1 MEAWRKMPLRVQE
14 QFGVPL
20 DREVLLM
27 EVIQGWNYHSAW
39 TSGSK
44 DRDLWTYGTQ
54 SEHNTELTAVQ
65 VELPED
71 L

>member
-1 MEAWRKMPLRVQE
+1 VADTEAACGRGGSPASE
-14 QFGVPL
+14 NAPT
-20 DREVLLM
+20 
-27 EVIQGWNYHSAW
+27 GWNYHSTW

-71 L
+71 I